1 MGMTPDGCKM
11 LLVRARGAFAQH
23 YGIQKRGVRVI
34 TPRHTTTIRGTIYT
48 VGYAL
53 PDAAAWLDRLMRD
66 PRALLVDIR
75 SQPRSRPWPQC
86 NRAALSARYSR
97 RYVWERRLGNIHY
110 REPGAGHYFFQKDT
124 RTPSRRQPHSSV
136 KEPSLSSCAP
146 APTRGPVTA
155 T

>member
-1 MGMTPDGCKM
+1 M
-11 LLVRARGAFAQH
+11 
-23 YGIQKRGVRVI
+23 I

-110 REPGAGHYFFQKDT
+110 REREQGITLSEGHPDAIQEAAALLCEGTFLILLCACT
-124 RTPSRRQPHSSV
+124 NARTCHRNLIARLIQDA
-136 KEPSLSSCAP
+136 L
-146 APTRGPVTA
+146 PVPKHGEVRA
-155 T
+155 